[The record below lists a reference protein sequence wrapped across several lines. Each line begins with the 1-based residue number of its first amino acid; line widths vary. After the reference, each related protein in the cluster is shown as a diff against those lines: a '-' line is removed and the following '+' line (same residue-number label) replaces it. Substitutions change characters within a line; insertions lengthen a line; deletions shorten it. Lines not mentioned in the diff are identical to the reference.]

1 MSIFNGFRR
10 QLVDPALWRILK
22 IQFHRSTMN
31 DNQKSAYEELV
42 KQVDLRVM
50 EKKCDQQEITVPA
63 SIKPQDAQKALKLI
77 KLEFD
82 STWDFHVTW
91 EGQENKKT
99 LLTEKKPGEQKPDA
113 PKPATPDAPKP

>member
-31 DNQKSAYEELV
+31 DSQKTAYEQLV

-50 EKKCDQQEITVPA
+50 EKKCDQQEIIVPA
-63 SIKPQDAQKALKLI
+63 SIKPHDAQKALKLI

-82 STWDFHVTW
+82 SSWDFHVTW
-91 EGQENKKT
+91 EGQDNKKT
-99 LLTEKKPGEQKPDA
+99 LLTEKKNDQPKPAAPDA
-113 PKPATPDAPKP
+113 PKP